1 MQNQSAPRTD
11 HFAGFDGIR
20 LVSAIAVLFSHAFL
34 IAGGDYDSHPF
45 VRLAGGRKVLGSL
58 GDYGVRTFFVISG
71 FLLARSLRFNPSIVT
86 YSVNRTLRIMPAFA
100 ACALVSAFVIGPIC
114 TAVPWKLYFSSLD
127 TWTFTARSLNEFSD
141 WVLPGV
147 FAYDGQ
153 LSTQVNGSLWS
164 LRYEVLSYVFLLAV
178 WTICRSAGLATLVVV
193 ALAVGTCTSPL
204 VTASVLGIA
213 FTLPFFAGGVLMHW
227 IHARYGTNWL
237 LAVLSAALFVVAAA
251 YGREVYAF
259 AVLGAYLVVFFGE
272 RQNPGSRLAGKTGDC
287 SYGIYLYGWPAEQLV
302 KQFTG
307 TTSPF
312 LLFFGAL
319 AIAWGLAFLSCH
331 LVEMP
336 AMKRRRDMAGWMRA
350 GFKRLFNGALAPAIV
365 GAKIA
370 FIAGAVFVLTVG
382 HWWLFLQSMGE
393 LFLVTMAGAL
403 IAVGVHRVGAKAG
416 LRQTLSRNDG
426 MPRETDE
433 FPIHKSDELQSDKP

>member
-1 MQNQSAPRTD
+1 
-11 HFAGFDGIR
+11 
-20 LVSAIAVLFSHAFL
+20 V
-34 IAGGDYDSHPF
+34 
-45 VRLAGGRKVLGSL
+45 
-58 GDYGVRTFFVISG
+58 
-71 FLLARSLRFNPSIVT
+71 
-86 YSVNRTLRIMPAFA
+86 
-100 ACALVSAFVIGPIC
+100 
-114 TAVPWKLYFSSLD
+114 YFSSPD
-127 TWTFTARSLNEFSD
+127 TWSFTVHSLNEFSD

-164 LRYEVLSYVFLLAV
+164 LRYEALSYIFLLTV
-178 WTICRSAGLATLVVV
+178 WTICRSASLATLVVV
-193 ALAVGTCTSPL
+193 AVAVGTWTSPL

-227 IHARYGTNWL
+227 VHARYGTNWP

-251 YGREVYAF
+251 FGREVYAF
-259 AVLGAYLVVFFGE
+259 AILGAYLVVFLGE

-287 SYGIYLYGWPAEQLV
+287 SYGIYLYGWPAEQII

-331 LVEMP
+331 LVENP
-336 AMKRRRDMAGWMRA
+336 AMKCRRDLAGWMRA
-350 GFKRLFNGALAPAIV
+350 GFGRLFNGALAPAIV

-370 FIAGAVFVLTVG
+370 FVAGAVFVLTVG
-382 HWWLFLQSMGE
+382 HWWLFLQSMAE
-393 LFLVTMAGAL
+393 LLLVTMAGAL
-403 IAVGVHRVGAKAG
+403 IAVGAHHVGTGAG
-416 LRQTLSRNDG
+416 FRQTLSRRG
-426 MPRETDE
+426 GVPRETDE
-433 FPIHKSDELQSDKP
+433 VRIHKSDELQSDKP